1 VDYAVQHQDSQIG
14 LLMDVNDW
22 EYPLWRGLRHS
33 GIADFR
39 MEHIA
44 VPGPP
49 APKPYPLGPFDPSLV
64 IATVKDRPPEMTID
78 GNLWHRKLQLPAL
91 ALYTRDP

>member
-1 VDYAVQHQDSQIG
+1 MQCSTRHSQIG
-14 LLMDVNDW
+14 LVMDVDDW
-22 EYPLWRGLRHS
+22 EYPLWRGLAATAAS
-33 GIADFR
+33 PTLR
-39 MEHIA
+39 MEHVA

-49 APKPYPLGPFDPSLV
+49 APKPYPLGPFDPTLV

-91 ALYTRDP
+91 AVYTRDP